1 MEVKMER
8 VESNEKERTEEGTAD
23 NTIEARITPKEY
35 KLTKEQIEQLEK
47 TGIVGGQILESV
59 DIDELKYVWNC
70 SHSNVILL
78 DLNFVMKPHQLVN
91 LKKFFSDEELR
102 KSRSLRIAVNSMGDL
117 KLVKLEDMTSDD
129 VKEIKCE
136 LERLEEQYELVPEG
150 GTKIPLKVDRHNNPF
165 FARLWI
171 EEEKI
176 MKVNNAK
183 HIDTDPNEVLL
194 HKMEGAI

>member
-8 VESNEKERTEEGTAD
+8 VESSEEERNEEMTD
-23 NTIEARITPKEY
+23 NTITPRTTTKEY

-59 DIDELKYVWNC
+59 DIDNLKYVWNG
-70 SHSNVILL
+70 SKSNVILL

-91 LKKFFSDEELR
+91 LKKLFSDEELR
-102 KSRSLRIAVNSMGDL
+102 KSRSLRIAINSMGDL
-117 KLVKLEDMTSDD
+117 KMVRLEDMSSED
-129 VKEIKCE
+129 VKEVKSQ
-136 LERLEEQYELVPEG
+136 LEILEEEHELVPDG
-150 GTKIPLKVDRHNNPF
+150 GTKIPLKIDRHNNPF

-176 MKVNNAK
+176 IKLNKATG
-183 HIDTDPNEVLL
+183 IDQDPKEVLL